1 MPTSETMQRVQVPA
15 MEKGLASVRAGGNLE
30 TGKLSDSGTMS
41 LTYFSGFGS
50 FLLVCF
56 SRQQQRCCASSSSW
70 WGWLAAHQPQAGM
83 LGAIDSS
90 SPWLCP
96 GSVPAVLVLRL
107 DAGSAAGGS
116 RCCWRGAGL
125 RRVLPSTSQRRRPR
139 SSSATGKARIPL
151 LLPSLSL
158 FCLFAQKLGL
168 IHRTPAHLRSPK
180 TLPPMFLLGRKQ
192 YDSNSPKSNVLHHA
206 QPAETFT

>member
-1 MPTSETMQRVQVPA
+1 
-15 MEKGLASVRAGGNLE
+15 
-30 TGKLSDSGTMS
+30 
-41 LTYFSGFGS
+41 
-50 FLLVCF
+50 
-56 SRQQQRCCASSSSW
+56 
-70 WGWLAAHQPQAGM
+70 M

-96 GSVPAVLVLRL
+96 GSVPTVLVWGL
-107 DAGSAAGGS
+107 DAGSAAGDS
-116 RCCWRGAGL
+116 RCCQRGAGL
-125 RRVLPSTSQRRRPR
+125 RRVLPSTSQCRRPR
-139 SSSATGKARIPL
+139 GSAAPAAGKARIPL

-180 TLPPMFLLGRKQ
+180 TLPPTFLLGRKQ

-206 QPAETFT
+206 QSAETFT